1 MDFNRIKLIFHSVKY
16 LRFEQIAYRVFYAL
30 RKRFVNKE
38 YTRNLDN
45 TVTHL
50 NWSNAID
57 KTTSYSGKLEFRF
70 LNLTHK
76 FEDKIDWNYDAYGK
90 LWTYNLNY
98 FDFLNQFSIN
108 PSEALLL
115 MRDYVA
121 STNELKDG
129 LEPYPTSLRCI
140 NWIKYLSKENIQD
153 KEINKSLYNQ
163 YYRLLDNLEYHLLGN
178 HLLENGLSLLFG
190 AYYFKDDTIYTKA
203 KNIIEEELKEQIVSD
218 GAHFELSP
226 MYHQIILDRVLD
238 CISLLK
244 NNVWKENLELLS
256 LLKLKASDM
265 MSWLNEITFQNDTIP
280 MVNDSADGIA
290 PSTSSLIKYGESLK
304 ILSRSIELSDSGYRK
319 FTGDL
324 YELFTDVGEV
334 GPTYQPGHAH
344 ADTFSFILHS
354 MKPILVDPGVST
366 YNMGEIREEERSTRH
381 HNTVTI
387 NNKNSSKVWAG
398 FRVADRANVTI
409 EKDNSSELVASHN
422 GFKSK
427 GIKHTRSFN
436 VEMSKIYIKDYINK
450 DCVAQAHFHF
460 HPDCKL
466 KVNSS
471 KNQVTV
477 DNITITFQGA
487 IELECKT
494 YLCAFGYNNR
504 LKADKISVSFKN
516 KLQTEI
522 KIKNK

>member
-203 KNIIEEELKEQIVSD
+203 KNIIE
-218 GAHFELSP
+218 
-226 MYHQIILDRVLD
+226 
-238 CISLLK
+238 
-244 NNVWKENLELLS
+244 
-256 LLKLKASDM
+256 
-265 MSWLNEITFQNDTIP
+265 
-280 MVNDSADGIA
+280 
-290 PSTSSLIKYGESLK
+290 
-304 ILSRSIELSDSGYRK
+304 
-319 FTGDL
+319 
-324 YELFTDVGEV
+324 
-334 GPTYQPGHAH
+334 
-344 ADTFSFILHS
+344 
-354 MKPILVDPGVST
+354 
-366 YNMGEIREEERSTRH
+366 
-381 HNTVTI
+381 
-387 NNKNSSKVWAG
+387 
-398 FRVADRANVTI
+398 
-409 EKDNSSELVASHN
+409 
-422 GFKSK
+422 
-427 GIKHTRSFN
+427 
-436 VEMSKIYIKDYINK
+436 
-450 DCVAQAHFHF
+450 
-460 HPDCKL
+460 
-466 KVNSS
+466 
-471 KNQVTV
+471 
-477 DNITITFQGA
+477 
-487 IELECKT
+487 
-494 YLCAFGYNNR
+494 
-504 LKADKISVSFKN
+504 
-516 KLQTEI
+516 
-522 KIKNK
+522 